1 MAKEPVQAVVEA
13 RPDETTIAEVFRTVW
28 RKRGI
33 VLIALAI
40 GILIGLWAAAS
51 SFPRAPAP
59 VTHYISLTG
68 MEITRQGNVGDP
80 NDRLKIVVTY
90 PNGSVFLP
98 RDLLDPQV
106 LQRVREQ
113 LGLGNDVPLNGGIG
127 VSFEAPWTEGIMRRY
142 KERLAVRGIT
152 QADIDSLNSDLERDL
167 LSANMGGLRI
177 DVSPA
182 ALGVSGSVAVA
193 IAKALP
199 QAWRDVYTDRYRT
212 LLNTDLP
219 NLMAEQD
226 DGDLSN
232 PPSVTAAQ
240 MKIVSMLRGLDMMAN
255 DNRLATVTNANG
267 LTANDLEANLR
278 QFRTVHFAP
287 FAAPVFAT
295 DNPSVVAYRK
305 DLESRLAASKREAE
319 TMNRTLQDV
328 LSNPIGKAALQ
339 PSMESVVQSDGTMLS
354 QLLALAQRA
363 SLTPMVPD
371 IMNKRDQINANIGR
385 LERELIMISSP
396 GAPQASS
403 ENPADIAAALRKLT
417 EDYRSLYTASVDR
430 LRTASSTFYADL
442 SAPAIP
448 AQPTITPRTIALFAA
463 PIALALL
470 AAIAYMVLAALVS
483 RYVVRR

>member
-1 MAKEPVQAVVEA
+1 MAKQPVQAAVEI
-13 RPDETTIAEVFRTVW
+13 RPDENTITEVFQMLW

-33 VLIALAI
+33 ILIALAI
-40 GILIGLWAAAS
+40 GILIGVWAAAS

-68 MEITRQGNVGDP
+68 MEITRQGNVGDTD
-80 NDRLKIVVTY
+80 DRQKIVVTY
-90 PNGSVFLP
+90 PNGTVFLP

-113 LGLGNDVPLNGGIG
+113 LGLGDDVPLNRGIG
-127 VSFEAPWTEGIMRRY
+127 VSFEAPWTEEIMRRY

-167 LSANMGGLRI
+167 LAANMGGLRI

-199 QAWRDVYTDRYRT
+199 QAWRDVYTERYRT

-219 NLMAEQD
+219 NLMAEQN
-226 DGDLSN
+226 DGDLAS

-240 MKIVSMLRGLDMMAN
+240 MKIVSMLRGLDIMAN
-255 DNRLATVTNANG
+255 DNRLATVTNG
-267 LTANDLEANLR
+267 SGQTANDLESNLR
-278 QFRTVHFAP
+278 QFRTVRFAP

-305 DLESRLAASKREAE
+305 DLETRLASSKREAE
-319 TMNRTLQDV
+319 TINRTLQDV

-339 PSMESVVQSDGTMLS
+339 PSVESVVQTDGTMLS
-354 QLLALAQRA
+354 QLLGLAQRA

-371 IMNKRDQINANIGR
+371 IIGKRDEIETNIGR
-385 LERELIMISSP
+385 LERELVMITEQ
-396 GAPQASS
+396 ATPQASTES
-403 ENPADIAAALRKLT
+403 PADIAAALQKLT
-417 EDYRSLYTASVDR
+417 EDYRGLYAASAER

-442 SAPAIP
+442 SAPSIP
-448 AQPTITPRTIALFAA
+448 AQPTITLRTIGLFVA
-463 PIALALL
+463 PVALALL
-470 AAIAYMVLAALVS
+470 AAIAYMVLLVLAS
-483 RYVVRR
+483 RYLMRR